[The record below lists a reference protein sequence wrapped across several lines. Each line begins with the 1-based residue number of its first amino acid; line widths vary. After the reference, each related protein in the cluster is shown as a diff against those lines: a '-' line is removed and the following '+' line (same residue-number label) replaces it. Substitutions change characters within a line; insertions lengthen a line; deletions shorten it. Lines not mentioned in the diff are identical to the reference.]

1 MPKCQ
6 LAVFPPSL
14 REPPPP
20 ALDLFDLDDCFA
32 SPEER
37 LAQLT
42 NKVDYRY

>member
-1 MPKCQ
+1 MPPLQ

-14 REPPPP
+14 QEPTPP

-32 SPEER
+32 SPFVR

-42 NKVDYRY
+42 NKVFYY